1 MRTIWTVS
9 TVSASRITRLLVAAG
24 LAALSLSLIAAEGA
38 LASSTWDGRCSIV
51 GVTTFDEPI
60 GAAPTPVTYRDRGTG
75 TCTGTLNG
83 VIVEDTPIRLRARG
97 AGQMGCLGGTSVMPG
112 RIVFTQGTR
121 RKRDDVSHRY
131 VGEGA
136 GVFPNYV
143 SLARGAQSG
152 RSIAYV
158 NMLGRSD
165 PSHANACQNGTLHQ
179 ASWHAITQTLGPNE
193 G

>member
-1 MRTIWTVS
+1 M
-9 TVSASRITRLLVAAG
+9 LGCAG
-24 LAALSLSLIAAEGA
+24 FAVLALSVMPADGA
-38 LASSTWDGRCSIV
+38 LAASTWDGRCTIV

-60 GAAPTPVTYRDRGTG
+60 GAAPAPVSYRDRGRG

-83 VIVEDTPIRLRARG
+83 VSVEDTPIRLRARG
-97 AGQMGCLGGTSVMPG
+97 EGQIGCLGGTSVMPG
-112 RIVFTQGTR
+112 RIVFTRGTR

-131 VGEGA
+131 IGEAA

-143 SLARGAQSG
+143 SLARGAESG

-165 PSHANACQNGTLHQ
+165 PGQADACQNGTLRQ
-179 ASWHAITQTLGPNE
+179 AGWDAVTQTLGPNE